1 MQIARRLTTGF
12 PVYLRIRYG
21 RFFVNE
27 VNTDLALM
35 DQTDKTSIMPLKS
48 SWSQRE
54 EKESP
59 FVVLDLFHWK
69 QKHPTGETRKVWQDL
84 KRVFS
89 FPSVLYTGNRLE
101 IRKRLFRERV
111 VGQLKL
117 PPQGSGHSR
126 DWDFQSSR
134 ITWTMLSDWLLGGPV
149 WRQELDFII
158 IMDPFQSGI
167 FYDANL
173 YLKIKQTQNLL
184 IQFISVIE
192 NMEQKLLHDSR
203 EKCLGFEAT
212 VGFRSLILFL
222 NNTTA
227 IL

>member
-12 PVYLRIRYG
+12 PVYLRIRFG

-173 YLKIKQTQNLL
+173 YLNKTDPKSPNSVYICNRKYGTEIAPWLTWEMSWLWSHCGLQESHPLL
-184 IQFISVIE
+184 E
-192 NMEQKLLHDSR
+192 
-203 EKCLGFEAT
+203 
-212 VGFRSLILFL
+212 
-222 NNTTA
+222 
-227 IL
+227 

>member
-1 MQIARRLTTGF
+1 
-12 PVYLRIRYG
+12 
-21 RFFVNE
+21 
-27 VNTDLALM
+27 
-35 DQTDKTSIMPLKS
+35 
-48 SWSQRE
+48 
-54 EKESP
+54 
-59 FVVLDLFHWK
+59 
-69 QKHPTGETRKVWQDL
+69 
-84 KRVFS
+84 
-89 FPSVLYTGNRLE
+89 
-101 IRKRLFRERV
+101 
-111 VGQLKL
+111 
-117 PPQGSGHSR
+117 
-126 DWDFQSSR
+126 
-134 ITWTMLSDWLLGGPV
+134 MLSDWLLGGPV

-212 VGFRSLILFL
+212 VGFKSLILFL